1 MTGKPLWVFAGSFT
15 TRVVS
20 LLLQLAK
27 LRPFY
32 MLWLRPECIVF
43 RLIKVGERVLKRG
56 VLLAMVMSLAACGG
70 VDPDSPLGKRKAI
83 FKEMLNVSEDLG
95 GMLRGRIKY
104 DEALFIE
111 KAVQLDALV
120 KTPWQHFP
128 SIKEEEKTAARDDVW
143 QQQERFQALAREL
156 EGTTARLVASTT
168 QPPLNE
174 SVSALRVQAVEDA
187 CESCHKEFR
196 AY

>member
-1 MTGKPLWVFAGSFT
+1 M
-15 TRVVS
+15 
-20 LLLQLAK
+20 
-27 LRPFY
+27 
-32 MLWLRPECIVF
+32 
-43 RLIKVGERVLKRG
+43 LKRG
-56 VLLAMVMSLAACGG
+56 VLLVMVMSLTACGG

-104 DEALFIE
+104 DEAQFVE
-111 KAVQLDALV
+111 KAIQLDTLAQQ
-120 KTPWQHFP
+120 PWQHFP
-128 SIKEEEKTAARDDVW
+128 SIKEDEKTSARDDVW
-143 QQQERFQALAREL
+143 QQQERFQELARAL

-168 QPPLNE
+168 QPPLND
-174 SVSALRVQAVEDA
+174 SVLALRVQAVEDA